1 MTGPNDGLKTSTNA
15 SAAAAGGAIDG
26 RKYSVRYVRDPDRGS
41 VSSHA
46 VKIANAIRSGTPTMM
61 IQIVLRNAS
70 QKNGSFVNM
79 NV

>member
-1 MTGPNDGLKTSTNA
+1 M
-15 SAAAAGGAIDG
+15 
-26 RKYSVRYVRDPDRGS
+26 RYVRDPDRGS

>member
-1 MTGPNDGLKTSTNA
+1 M
-15 SAAAAGGAIDG
+15 
-26 RKYSVRYVRDPDRGS
+26 RYTRVPDLGS

-46 VKIANAIRSGTPTMM
+46 VKMPNAIRSGTPTRM

-70 QKNGSFVNM
+70 QNSGSFVNM

>member
-1 MTGPNDGLKTSTNA
+1 MGPYVGLNTNTNA

-26 RKYSVRYVRDPDRGS
+26 RKYSVRYVREPGRGS
-41 VSSHA
+41 VSNHA
-46 VKIANAIRSGTPTMM
+46 VKIANVIRSGTPTMM
-61 IQIVLRNAS
+61 IQIVLRNAN